1 MKLHQP
7 TSEIYVWDQ
16 RPVAEAL
23 SRTTHLAICAH
34 QDDIEILA
42 THGIL
47 ECFHHPGRAFSGV
60 VVTDGAGSARDFE
73 YADYTD
79 EQMKAVR
86 RTEQKKAAFVG
97 EFSAQFLLDH
107 PSRLVK
113 DPAETLVVH
122 ELTRVLEATRPEVV
136 YTHNLC
142 DKHDTHIAV
151 VLRTIAALR
160 ALAPE
165 HRPQQ
170 VIGCEVWRD
179 LDWVPDEL
187 KVVMDVTRHEN
198 LQAAL
203 LGVFDSQIAG
213 GKRYDL
219 AALGRRKAHS
229 TFSESH
235 GVDKT
240 QGLIYG
246 VDLMPLVTDSNL
258 DPGAFAARLIQAF
271 HEEVTARVARL
282 VRLA

>member
-1 MKLHQP
+1 MKLHQA
-7 TSEIYVWDQ
+7 TAEIFVWDQ
-16 RPVAEAL
+16 RPLAEAI
-23 SRTTHLAICAH
+23 SRTTHLAVCAH

-42 THGIL
+42 AHGIL

-60 VVTDGAGSARDFE
+60 VVTDGAGSARDYE

-86 RTEQKKAAFVG
+86 RIEQKKAAFVG
-97 EFSAQFLLDH
+97 EFSSQFLLDH
-107 PSRLVK
+107 PSKLVK
-113 DPAETLVVH
+113 DAKETVVVD
-122 ELTRVLEATRPEVV
+122 ELARIIEATRPQVL
-136 YTHNLC
+136 YTHNLT
-142 DKHDTHIAV
+142 DKHDTHVGV

-160 ALAPE
+160 KLPREARPE
-165 HRPQQ
+165 R

-179 LDWVPDEL
+179 LDWVPDQL

-235 GVDKT
+235 GVDKA

-246 VDLMPLVTDSNL
+246 VDLRPLVDDESL
-258 DPGAFAARLIQAF
+258 APLAYVDRLLAAFR
-271 HEEVTARVARL
+271 EEVSARIGKL
-282 VRLA
+282 G